1 MVHTFEY
8 LYKGNIYYLLWDVES
23 GSLSLIDY
31 VAFLCVK
38 KRYGKELTNNE
49 KLDYQKIDASEKAEL
64 EAHFFELEK
73 KGELDS
79 KPILTSFCKDSHT
92 IKALCLHI
100 CHDCN
105 LACEYCFASGGTYHT
120 ERDYMSLDVGKRA
133 IDLLIANSGARKNL
147 EVDFFG
153 GEPLLNMQVV
163 KDIVTYAKEQAKIH
177 NKIFSFTMTTN
188 CLLLNKENIAYLNE
202 EMDNIVLSI
211 DGRREI
217 HNATRKTIN
226 GKECYDTILNNALN
240 LRKVRG
246 DKKYYVRGTF
256 TSRNLDFSKDILA
269 LNDYGFDQISVEPV
283 VLEDS
288 SPMALKKEH
297 LERILSEYEVF
308 SREYLDRRNDGS
320 GRWFNFFHF
329 MIDLEHGPCPNKR
342 LTGCGAGTE
351 YLAVSPIG
359 EIYPCH
365 QFVGMGEY
373 LIGDVFQGIKHQ
385 EIRDKFAKICV
396 LSKEHC
402 KDCFAKYFCGGG
414 CIANALN
421 LSGKLDGQYKIG
433 CEMTKKRLELS
444 LAVLALEKKLFS

>member
-8 LYKGNIYYLLWDVES
+8 EYKGNNYYLMWDVES
-23 GSLSLIDY
+23 GSLSLLDY
-31 VAFLCVK
+31 VAFLCAK
-38 KRYGKELTNNE
+38 KRYCKNLTE
-49 KLDYQKIDASEKAEL
+49 TEEIDYQKIDASEKAEL
-64 EAHFFELEK
+64 EAHFFDLESN
-73 KGELDS
+73 GELNA
-79 KPILTSFCKDSHT
+79 KPIITEFCKDSHT
-92 IKALCLHI
+92 VKALCLHI

-120 ERDYMSLDVGKRA
+120 ERDYMSLEVGKKA
-133 IDLLIANSGARKNL
+133 IDFLISNSGKRQNL

-153 GEPLLNMQVV
+153 GEPLLNLQVV
-163 KDIVTYAKEQAKIH
+163 KDIVTYAKQQGEKH
-177 NKIFSFTMTTN
+177 GKTFNFTMTTN
-188 CLLLNKENIAYLNE
+188 CLLLNKENIDYLNK

-211 DGRREI
+211 DGRREV
-217 HNATRKTIN
+217 HNAVRKSLN
-226 GKECYDTILNNALN
+226 GKDCFDTILKNAIN
-240 LRKVRG
+240 MRKARG

-256 TSRNLDFSKDILA
+256 TANNLDFSKDILA

-283 VLEDS
+283 VLEET

-297 LERILSEYEVF
+297 LEKILDEYEKF
-308 SREYLDRRNDGS
+308 SKEYLDRRNDD

-351 YLAVSPIG
+351 YLAVTPIG

-365 QFVGMGEY
+365 QFAGKNEY
-373 LIGDVFQGIKHQ
+373 KIGDVFQGIDNQK
-385 EIRDKFAKICV
+385 IRDNFAKICV
-396 LSKEHC
+396 LNKEHC
-402 KDCFAKYFCGGG
+402 QDCFAKYFCGGG
-414 CIANALN
+414 CSANALN
-421 LSGKLDGQYKIG
+421 LSGKLDGQYELG